1 MFISSGKPA
10 NNLRIGSEL
19 INSITVYNVRRLFNQ
34 WNTPFI
40 STIKP
45 TFHAQGFPLLN
56 LSNHPCLNIF
66 FTQFPQ
72 CLLLSPRINKKRI
85 IISNMKVSIAQEKLA
100 KALNLIKDVA
110 SSRNE
115 LAILNNIL
123 LRTDGG
129 RLLIAGTNLEIAST
143 QYVGAKIDQPGS
155 ITIPARLVSEFIA
168 NLPSGTVELETKD
181 SHLNITSGKFS
192 SVINGVIADEYP
204 ELPTVDETAAIRYE
218 ITAGDLKK
226 AINQTKIAVSS
237 DTTRAVLTGIYWQTH
252 EGYLYLAATDGYRLA
267 EKKMMKS
274 DSELKAII
282 PASTLAEVGKSA
294 DDEEQLTIL
303 FDDTQVCFRTDNM
316 EIVSRLID
324 GKFPDYKQLIPATS
338 DIEIKIKKADFSRI
352 TKIAALFARESG
364 GGITLTASK
373 DKSLLSIH
381 SIASELGENTSEAAA
396 EISADGQITLNSR
409 YLTEVLNVIDDD
421 DIVFSFNG
429 KLSPCVIREQV
440 KNSDYTHII
449 MPLKS

>member
-1 MFISSGKPA
+1 
-10 NNLRIGSEL
+10 
-19 INSITVYNVRRLFNQ
+19 
-34 WNTPFI
+34 
-40 STIKP
+40 
-45 TFHAQGFPLLN
+45 
-56 LSNHPCLNIF
+56 
-66 FTQFPQ
+66 
-72 CLLLSPRINKKRI
+72 
-85 IISNMKVSIAQEKLA
+85 MKVSIAQEKLA

-168 NLPSGTVELETKD
+168 NLPSGTVELEAKD
-181 SHLNITSGKFS
+181 SRLNITSGKFS

-204 ELPTVDETAAIRYE
+204 ELPTVDETVAVRYE

-274 DSELKAII
+274 DSELAAII
-282 PASTLAEVGKSA
+282 PASTLAEVSKSA
-294 DDEEQLTIL
+294 NDDEQLTIL

-409 YLTEVLNVIDDD
+409 YLTEVLSVIDDD

-429 KLSPCVIREQV
+429 KLSPCVIREQF
-440 KNSDYTHII
+440 KNPDYTHII

>member
-1 MFISSGKPA
+1 
-10 NNLRIGSEL
+10 
-19 INSITVYNVRRLFNQ
+19 
-34 WNTPFI
+34 
-40 STIKP
+40 
-45 TFHAQGFPLLN
+45 
-56 LSNHPCLNIF
+56 
-66 FTQFPQ
+66 
-72 CLLLSPRINKKRI
+72 
-85 IISNMKVSIAQEKLA
+85 MKVSIAQEKLA

-155 ITIPARLVSEFIA
+155 ITIPARLVSEFIT

-204 ELPTVDETAAIRYE
+204 ELPTVDETAAVRYE
-218 ITAGDLKK
+218 IMAGDLKK

-303 FDDTQVCFRTDNM
+303 FDDTQVCFRTDNA

-324 GKFPDYKQLIPATS
+324 GKFPDYKQLIPTTAA
-338 DIEIKIKKADFSRI
+338 IEVKINKADFSRI

-373 DKSLLSIH
+373 EKSVLSIH

-409 YLTEVLNVIDDD
+409 YLTEVLNVIDGD

-440 KNSDYTHII
+440 KKPDYTHII

>member
-1 MFISSGKPA
+1 
-10 NNLRIGSEL
+10 
-19 INSITVYNVRRLFNQ
+19 
-34 WNTPFI
+34 
-40 STIKP
+40 
-45 TFHAQGFPLLN
+45 
-56 LSNHPCLNIF
+56 
-66 FTQFPQ
+66 
-72 CLLLSPRINKKRI
+72 
-85 IISNMKVSIAQEKLA
+85 MKVSIAQEKLA

-155 ITIPARLVSEFIA
+155 ITIPARLVSEFIT

-204 ELPTVDETAAIRYE
+204 ELPTVDESAAIRYE

-364 GGITLTASK
+364 GGITLMASK

-429 KLSPCVIREQV
+429 KLSPCVIRKQV
-440 KNSDYTHII
+440 KNPDYTHII

>member
-1 MFISSGKPA
+1 
-10 NNLRIGSEL
+10 
-19 INSITVYNVRRLFNQ
+19 
-34 WNTPFI
+34 
-40 STIKP
+40 
-45 TFHAQGFPLLN
+45 
-56 LSNHPCLNIF
+56 
-66 FTQFPQ
+66 
-72 CLLLSPRINKKRI
+72 
-85 IISNMKVSIAQEKLA
+85 MKVSIAQEKLA

-155 ITIPARLVSEFIA
+155 ITIPARLVSEFIT

-204 ELPTVDETAAIRYE
+204 ELPTVDEAAAVRYE

-274 DSELKAII
+274 DSELAAII
-282 PASTLAEVGKSA
+282 PASTLAEVSKSA

-364 GGITLTASK
+364 GGITLTAAK

-440 KNSDYTHII
+440 KNTRRPSRLTT
-449 MPLKS
+449 

>member
-1 MFISSGKPA
+1 
-10 NNLRIGSEL
+10 
-19 INSITVYNVRRLFNQ
+19 
-34 WNTPFI
+34 
-40 STIKP
+40 
-45 TFHAQGFPLLN
+45 
-56 LSNHPCLNIF
+56 
-66 FTQFPQ
+66 
-72 CLLLSPRINKKRI
+72 
-85 IISNMKVSIAQEKLA
+85 MKVSIAQEKLA
-100 KALNLIKDVA
+100 KALNLIKDIA

-155 ITIPARLVSEFIA
+155 ITIPARLVSEFIT

-204 ELPTVDETAAIRYE
+204 ELPTVDEAAAVRYE

-226 AINQTKIAVSS
+226 AINQTKIAVGS

-267 EKKMMKS
+267 EKKLMKS
-274 DSELKAII
+274 DSDLAAII
-282 PASTLAEVGKSA
+282 PASTLAEVSKSA
-294 DDEEQLTIL
+294 GDEERLTIL
-303 FDDTQVCFRTDNM
+303 FDDTQVCFRTDNA

-324 GKFPDYKQLIPATS
+324 GKFPDYKQLIPTTAA
-338 DIEIKIKKADFSRI
+338 IEVKINKADFSRI

-373 DKSLLSIH
+373 EKSVLSIH

-396 EISADGQITLNSR
+396 GVSADGQITLNSR

-440 KNSDYTHII
+440 KKPDYTHII